1 MRKFTKEE
9 FPHFYFYHSYYNF
22 VDYMVV
28 MKEKRELNLVEALD
42 YVYERELKRYLYNLS
57 FFSILELSNK
67 AKISI
72 NADIINQLVEYII
85 KNNSCLESKE
95 VRVFMAEY
103 NAFVNALMLDLDWVK
118 PDRPLKEFTSI
129 LL

>member
-42 YVYERELKRYLYNLS
+42 YVYERELKKYLYNLS

-67 AKISI
+67 AKMSI

-95 VRVFMAEY
+95 VRMFMAEY

-118 PDRPLKEFTSI
+118 PDRPLKEFTST